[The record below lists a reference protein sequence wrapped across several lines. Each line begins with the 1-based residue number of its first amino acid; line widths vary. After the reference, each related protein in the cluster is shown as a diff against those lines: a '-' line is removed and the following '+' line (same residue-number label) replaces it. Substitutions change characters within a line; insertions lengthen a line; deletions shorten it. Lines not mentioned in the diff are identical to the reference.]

1 MKRRVVVTGL
11 GVISPLGIGL
21 QKNWERLIRG
31 ESGISRIT
39 HFDPSPFPAQIA
51 GEVDDFDPFDYMDG
65 KTIKRMD
72 VFIQYAVAASL
83 MALQDA
89 QLTLSELNPHR
100 VGVYIG
106 TVWGGLSVLE
116 KNIDILRNNGYGRIS
131 PVFIPSGLPGM
142 ASAQVSIYLQAKG
155 PFSSSSDGCAASTVS
170 IGDAFRVIQE
180 GGADLVFAGG
190 TECLTTPVMLGGL
203 CKANILSRR
212 NGEPSMASRPFDLDR
227 DGFVMSEGAAILVL
241 EELSRAIN
249 RNARI
254 YAEIIGYGRSMDAFH
269 ILAPSPD
276 AEGAVWCMKNAL
288 EDAGIIPSD
297 VDYINAHGT
306 STRANDRIETM
317 AIKAL
322 FKEHAYNLAISS
334 NKSMI
339 GHLMGASGGIE
350 ALFTVL
356 SIYHGVIPPTI
367 NYENPDPEC
376 DLDYV
381 PNKARN
387 KKINHALSNSFGFG
401 GVNGCLVFKVF
412 KE

>member
-1 MKRRVVVTGL
+1 VKRRVVVTGL

-89 QLTLSELNPHR
+89 RLTLSELNPHR

-142 ASAQVSIYLQAKG
+142 ASAQVSIHLQAKG
-155 PFSSSSDGCAASTVS
+155 PFCSSTDACAASTVS

-317 AIKAL
+317 AIKEL

-401 GVNGCLVFKVF
+401 GVNGCLVFNAF